1 MSKKIAV
8 IGTGATGSVIG
19 GLLTAVGHDVTMID
33 QWSAHVNAMKE
44 SGLHISIQEEEFTC
58 LLYTSPSPRD

>member
-19 GLLTAVGHDVTMID
+19 GLLTAGGHDVTMID
-33 QWSAHVNAMKE
+33 QWGAHVNAMKE
-44 SGLHISIQEEEFTC
+44 S
-58 LLYTSPSPRD
+58 